1 MKLPNRQLVSALLT
15 LLVIAGIVA
24 LIALKGPLAP
34 VTVEVTR
41 LHAGDLHPAVFGI
54 GTVEARRAYAIGPT
68 RAGRLLTL
76 RVDHGDKV
84 SKRELLGRMDPVD
97 LSERM
102 SSASLVI
109 EKTEHLVEAAQAEV
123 DEAKTLA
130 RQARKEQ
137 ARYHKLTEQHQ
148 VSQEEAE
155 KKASDARAAQ
165 DRVDMAVAQ
174 LAGVRHDYQRS
185 KEDLKALQAQFDEL
199 KLFSPANGLIVAREV
214 EPGSVVV
221 AGTPIL
227 RMIDPATLW
236 VRARIDQAKSAGI
249 HIGQPADI
257 TLRSQPGRPL
267 KGRVERLEL
276 IADSLTEERWVD
288 VGFDVIPEDL
298 SIGMLSNVTIHLPRI
313 PQAEWVPGSA
323 IQRRAGKTGVWRV
336 IDARAVFTPVSIGAR
351 TLDGKAQ
358 VLDGLNSR
366 DRVVAHAPKPLAD
379 GDRVKVAAHD

>member
-1 MKLPNRQLVSALLT
+1 MKLPNRRLVYALLSI
-15 LLVIAGIVA
+15 LVIAGIIA

-34 VTVEVTR
+34 VTVEVTH
-41 LHAGDLHPAVFGI
+41 LHTGELRPAVFGI
-54 GTVEARRAYAIGPT
+54 GTLEARRAYAIGPT

-84 SKRELLGRMDPVD
+84 SQGQLLGRMDPVD
-97 LSERM
+97 LNERM
-102 SSASLVI
+102 NSARLVI

-137 ARYHKLTEQHQ
+137 VRYHKLTEQHQ
-148 VSQEEAE
+148 VSQEEAD
-155 KKASDARAAQ
+155 KKAADARAAQ
-165 DRVDMAVAQ
+165 DRVNMAVAQ
-174 LAGVRHDYQRS
+174 LAGVKHDYQRA

-199 KLFSPANGLIVAREV
+199 KLYSPANGLIIAREV

-236 VRARIDQAKSAGI
+236 VRARIDQAKSGAI
-249 HIGQPADI
+249 RIGQTADI
-257 TLRSQPGRPL
+257 TLRSQPERPL

-288 VGFDVIPEDL
+288 VGFDVTPEDL
-298 SIGMLSNVTIHLPRI
+298 SIGMLSNVIIHLPGI
-313 PQAEWVPGSA
+313 PQAEWLPGSA
-323 IQRRAGKTGVWRV
+323 ILRRAGKTGVWRV
-336 IDARAVFTPVSIGAR
+336 IDAKAVFTPVKIGVR
-351 TLDGKAQ
+351 TLNGK
-358 VLDGLNSR
+358 VRILDGLNSH
-366 DRVVAHAPKPLAD
+366 DSIIAHTPKTLAD
-379 GDRVKVAAHD
+379 GDRVKAVMHD